1 MKTITLKADERFDAE
16 LTGLAASLHTTKSQV
31 IRSAVMYYKKQLQ
44 REALAR
50 RVREASLKTR
60 LQAEQAG
67 ADFDAAID
75 DGL

>member
-16 LTGLAASLHTTKSQV
+16 LTGLASSLHTTKSQV
-31 IRSAVMYYKKQLQ
+31 IRSAVMFYKKQLQ

-60 LQAEQAG
+60 LQAEQAA
-67 ADFDAAID
+67 ADFDAVIG